1 MPFRARRAFRTLS
14 VPAFSAVLLL
24 APSLWGD
31 AALAQPV
38 LPSASAAPTPGAT
51 DAAAAATLPTVK
63 VVGQNDAERPGAY
76 TLRSGSGA
84 TGLRLSPRETPQ
96 SISAITRA
104 RMDDFRLDSVNDA
117 LEASTGVVV
126 EKVET
131 DRTYYTA
138 RGFDIVNFQLDGIG
152 LPFVY
157 GLVDGDLDTAI
168 YERVDVIRGANGLMT
183 GVGNPSATINFV
195 RKRPTSALQAS
206 AGLSVGSWNDKR
218 VDADVSG
225 PLNDAKTLRG
235 RLVLAAQDKDS
246 YLDRYHLKKGVVYG
260 VLEADLGDATVLTL
274 GHTQQNNRPRGGMWG
289 ALPLVHSNGTPTD
302 YAVSTSTAPAWTR
315 WSSDTGVSF
324 AELEHHLA
332 NGWQASAVFTH
343 KKVASRGKLFYA
355 YGTPDAATGLGV
367 ASWPSLY
374 DLDNTQDMLDL
385 RASGPFQFA
394 GRTHELVVGASAS
407 RSRLTDHSTYGEG
420 IGTALPDLASW
431 DGSYAE
437 PVFDIDGGGSHFTD
451 RQRSLYAAARINASD
466 ALKLIV
472 GANATS
478 VRSEGESYGESSARD
493 ATKVAP
499 YVGMV
504 YDLTP
509 TASVYASHTVIFNPQ
524 SQIGADLKPLA
535 PVTGG
540 NDELGVKAE
549 LLDKQLD
556 ASLAI
561 FRSRQDNLAT
571 YDTTVGLL
579 SIYKGIDTRSQGV
592 ELELAGA
599 LSPRAKVSAGYTRL
613 SIQDS
618 DGKDARTF
626 SPRQVLRLSGTYQVL
641 DRLKFGA
648 SLNWRSETWRYADD
662 GSSVIR
668 QGSYALLNL
677 MARYDF
683 SPHLSAT
690 LNLDNVTNRKYL
702 TSLYWTQ
709 AYYGAPRN
717 GSVSL
722 NWTY

>member
-1 MPFRARRAFRTLS
+1 MPRALRASCPPS
-14 VPAFSAVLLL
+14 VSASSVVLLSL
-24 APSLWGD
+24 SLWGT
-31 AALAQPV
+31 ATLAQPAPPPA
-38 LPSASAAPTPGAT
+38 LAASTPYAADPVAI
-51 DAAAAATLPTVK
+51 ATLPAVK
-63 VVGQNDAERPGAY
+63 VVGQSESERAGAY

-96 SISAITRA
+96 SVSVVTRA
-104 RMDDFRLDSVNDA
+104 LMDDFKLNSVNDA

-157 GLVDGDLDTAI
+157 GLVDGDLDTAT
-168 YERVDVIRGANGLMT
+168 YERVEVIRGANGLMT

-195 RKRPTSALQAS
+195 RKRPTSVFEAS
-206 AGLSVGSWNDKR
+206 AGLSYGSWNDKR

-225 PLNDAKTLRG
+225 PLNESKTLRG

-246 YLDRYHLKKGVVYG
+246 YLDRYHLKKGVAYG
-260 VLEADLGDATVLTL
+260 ALEADLGEATVLTL
-274 GHTQQNNRPRGGMWG
+274 GHTQQDNRPRGGMWG
-289 ALPLVHSNGTPTD
+289 ALPLVHSDGTPTD
-302 YAVSTSTAPAWTR
+302 YDVSTSTAPAWTY
-315 WSSDTGVSF
+315 WNTDTGVSF
-324 AELEHHLA
+324 AELQHQFA
-332 NGWQASAVFTH
+332 NGWQATAVFTH

-355 YGTPDAATGLGV
+355 YGTPDATTGLGV

-385 RASGPFQFA
+385 RASGPFQLG
-394 GRTHELVVGASAS
+394 GRTHELVVGASVS
-407 RSRLTDHSTYGEG
+407 RSRLTDHSTYGQG
-420 IGTALPDLASW
+420 IGTALPDLATW

-437 PVFDIDGGGSHFTD
+437 PAFDIDGGGSDFTD
-451 RQRSLYAAARINASD
+451 RQRSLYAAARIDAST

-499 YVGMV
+499 YVGAV

-509 TASVYASHTVIFNPQ
+509 TTSVYASHTAIFNPQ
-524 SQIGADLKPLA
+524 SQLGSNLQPLA

-540 NDELGVKAE
+540 NDELGIKAE

-556 ASLAI
+556 ASIAV
-561 FRSRQDNLAT
+561 FKSRQDNLAT
-571 YDTTVGLL
+571 FDQTVGLL
-579 SIYKGIDTRSQGV
+579 STYKGVDTRSQGV
-592 ELELAGA
+592 EFELAGA
-599 LSPRAKVSAGYTRL
+599 LSQRAKISAGYTQL
-613 SIQDS
+613 AIK
-618 DGKDARTF
+618 DGEGAEARTF
-626 SPRQVLRLSGTYQVL
+626 SPRQVVRLSGTYQAL
-641 DRLKFGA
+641 ERLKLGGA
-648 SLNWRSETWRYADD
+648 LNWRSATWRYADD

-683 SPHLSAT
+683 SPHFSAT
-690 LNLDNVTNRKYL
+690 LNLNNVTDRKYL

>member
-1 MPFRARRAFRTLS
+1 MPFRVRRASCPLF
-14 VPAFSAVLLL
+14 VSASSVLLL
-24 APSLWGD
+24 PLSLWGA
-31 AALAQPV
+31 AALAQSV
-38 LPSASAAPTPGAT
+38 ASTPAAT
-51 DAAAAATLPTVK
+51 DPADATTLPAVK
-63 VVGQNDAERPGAY
+63 VVGQSDSERPGAY
-76 TLRSGSGA
+76 TLRAGSSV

-96 SISAITRA
+96 SVSVVTRA
-104 RMDDFRLDSVNDA
+104 LMDDFKLNNVNAA

-157 GLVDGDLDTAI
+157 GLVDGDIDTAT
-168 YERVDVIRGANGLMT
+168 YERVEVIRGANGLMT

-195 RKRPTSALQAS
+195 RKRPTSAFAAS
-206 AGLSVGSWNDKR
+206 AGLSIGSWNDKR

-246 YLDRYHLKKGVVYG
+246 YLDRYHLKKGVAYG
-260 VLEADLGDATVLTL
+260 VLEADLSDATVLTL
-274 GHTQQNNRPRGGMWG
+274 GHTQQNNRPRGVMWG
-289 ALPLVHSNGTPTD
+289 ALPLVYSNGTPTHYD
-302 YAVSTSTAPAWTR
+302 VSTSTAPAWTY
-315 WSSDTGVSF
+315 WNTDTGVSF
-324 AELEHHLA
+324 AELQHHFA
-332 NGWQASAVFTH
+332 NGWQATAVFTH
-343 KKVASRGKLFYA
+343 KTVASRSKLFYA

-367 ASWPSLY
+367 KSWPSLY
-374 DLDNTQDMLDL
+374 DLDNTQDMLDA
-385 RASGPFQFA
+385 RASGPFQLG
-394 GRTHELVVGASAS
+394 GRTHELVVGASVS
-407 RSRLTDHSTYGEG
+407 RSRLTDHSTFGEG
-420 IGTALPDLASW
+420 IGTALPDLATW
-431 DGSYAE
+431 DGRYAE
-437 PVFDIDGGGSHFTD
+437 PVFDIDGGGSEFTD

-478 VRSEGESYGESSARD
+478 VKSVGVSYGESSVRD

-499 YVGMV
+499 YVGAV

-509 TASVYASHTVIFNPQ
+509 TTSVYASHTVIFNPQ

-535 PVTGG
+535 PVNGS

-549 LLDKQLD
+549 LLDKQLN
-556 ASLAI
+556 ASLAV
-561 FRSRQDNLAT
+561 FKSRQDNLAT
-571 YDTTVGLL
+571 FDKTIGML
-579 SIYKGIDTRSQGV
+579 STYKGLDTVSQGV
-592 ELELAGA
+592 EAELAGA
-599 LSPRAKVSAGYTRL
+599 LSARATISAGYTHVA
-613 SIQDS
+613 IK
-618 DGKDARTF
+618 DGDGNDARTF
-626 SPRQVLRLSGTYQVL
+626 SPRRVLRLSGTYQAL
-641 DRLKFGA
+641 ERLKLGA
-648 SLNWRSETWRYADD
+648 SLNWRSQTWRYGDD
-662 GSSVIR
+662 GSSMIR

-690 LNLDNVTNRKYL
+690 LNLDNVTNKKYL

-709 AYYGAPRN
+709 AYYGTPRS

>member
-1 MPFRARRAFRTLS
+1 MPFRVRRASCPLF
-14 VPAFSAVLLL
+14 VSASSVLLL
-24 APSLWGD
+24 PLSLWGA
-31 AALAQPV
+31 AALAQSV
-38 LPSASAAPTPGAT
+38 ASTPAAT
-51 DAAAAATLPTVK
+51 DPADATTLPAVK
-63 VVGQNDAERPGAY
+63 VVGQSDSERPGAY
-76 TLRSGSGA
+76 TLRAGSSV

-96 SISAITRA
+96 SVSVVTRA
-104 RMDDFRLDSVNDA
+104 LMDDFKLNNVNTA

-138 RGFDIVNFQLDGIG
+138 RGFDIVNFPLDGIG

-157 GLVDGDLDTAI
+157 GLVDGDIDTAT
-168 YERVDVIRGANGLMT
+168 YERVEVIRGANGLMT

-195 RKRPTSALQAS
+195 RKRPTSAFAAS
-206 AGLSVGSWNDKR
+206 AGLSIGSWNDKR

-246 YLDRYHLKKGVVYG
+246 YLDRYHLKKGVAYG

-274 GHTQQNNRPRGGMWG
+274 GHTQQDNRPRGVMWG
-289 ALPLVHSNGTPTD
+289 ALPLVYSNGTPTHYD
-302 YAVSTSTAPAWTR
+302 VSTSTAPAWTY
-315 WSSDTGVSF
+315 WNTDTGVSF
-324 AELEHHLA
+324 AELQHQFA
-332 NGWQASAVFTH
+332 NGWQATAMFAH
-343 KKVASRGKLFYA
+343 KTVASRSKLFYA

-367 ASWPSLY
+367 KSWPSLY
-374 DLDNTQDMLDL
+374 DLDNTQDMLDA
-385 RASGPFQFA
+385 RASGPLQLG
-394 GRTHELVVGASAS
+394 GRTHELVVGASVS

-420 IGTALPDLASW
+420 IGTALLDLATW
-431 DGSYAE
+431 DGRYAE
-437 PVFDIDGGGSHFTD
+437 PVFDVDGGGSDFTD

-478 VRSEGESYGESSARD
+478 VKSVGVSYGESSVRD

-499 YVGMV
+499 YVGAV

-509 TASVYASHTVIFNPQ
+509 TTSVYASHTVIFNPQ

-535 PVTGG
+535 PVNGS

-549 LLDKQLD
+549 LLDKQLN
-556 ASLAI
+556 ASLAV
-561 FRSRQDNLAT
+561 FKSRQDNLAT
-571 YDTTVGLL
+571 FDKTIGML
-579 SIYKGIDTRSQGV
+579 STYKGLDTVSQGV
-592 ELELAGA
+592 EAELAGA
-599 LSPRAKVSAGYTRL
+599 LSARATISAGYTHVA
-613 SIQDS
+613 IK
-618 DGKDARTF
+618 DGDGNDARTF
-626 SPRQVLRLSGTYQVL
+626 SPRRVLRLSGTYQAL
-641 DRLKFGA
+641 ERLKLGA
-648 SLNWRSETWRYADD
+648 SLNWRSQTWRYGDD
-662 GSSVIR
+662 GSSRIR

-690 LNLDNVTNRKYL
+690 LNLDNVTDKKYL

-709 AYYGAPRN
+709 AYYGTPRS